1 MKAALE
7 HSARVNRRSQNAEA
21 IVWLEERTGSI
32 GQRWREPDLL
42 RRIEQTPWVTEMTP
56 DERYVASARRLG
68 CSLVTTDKQV
78 LDRYP
83 NCSPPSRSSAPF
95 CYHLC
100 RRQHAR
106 L

>member
-42 RRIEQTPWVTEMTP
+42 RRIERNPWVTEMTP
-56 DERYVASARRLG
+56 QQRYVASARSDPGDLRLSG
-68 CSLVTTDKQV
+68 CPRLILEMPPVTQMLTVDQGK
-78 LDRYP
+78 LE
-83 NCSPPSRSSAPF
+83 
-95 CYHLC
+95 
-100 RRQHAR
+100 
-106 L
+106 